1 MQFLRRY
8 GPTLSTGL
16 MGAGM
21 AYHPA
26 LHTHGH
32 AHTHGPGR
40 PLTLAA
46 AVEARDLFDNTPLL
60 LAVELAAGTTS
71 SLQTTLT
78 VDPPLTS

>member
-1 MQFLRRY
+1 
-8 GPTLSTGL
+8 

-32 AHTHGPGR
+32 AHGPGPGPGR

-60 LAVELAAGTTS
+60 LAVELAAGTS
-71 SLQTTLT
+71 Y
-78 VDPPLTS
+78 VGPI

>member
-1 MQFLRRY
+1 
-8 GPTLSTGL
+8 

-26 LHTHGH
+26 LHTHG
-32 AHTHGPGR
+32 HTHGPGR

-60 LAVELAAGTTS
+60 LAVELAAGTS
-71 SLQTTLT
+71 YVGPYLG
-78 VDPPLTS
+78 PI

>member
-1 MQFLRRY
+1 
-8 GPTLSTGL
+8 

-26 LHTHGH
+26 LHTHGP
-32 AHTHGPGR
+32 GPGR

-60 LAVELAAGTTS
+60 LAVELAAGTS
-71 SLQTTLT
+71 Y
-78 VDPPLTS
+78 VGPI